1 MRPREA
7 GGGSAWP
14 DARRPSGGGV
24 SRSYAQPYGDSRE
37 SYLARVVEDKKVPS
51 RTRLLAAAEVGSLAA
66 WRTLRQYGIAN
77 RLELATTSWNSNAP
91 QVRGIRRLRHR
102 IRGRS
107 VSARFSPVT
116 DCPIRRA
123 ASSSV
128 AAPVRR
134 PNRCRRC
141 FGRRISRAS
150 RRVSACARHGGV
162 GSACWCYGGLFLLE
176 AVFKVYVED
185 VGLTPPA
192 KQTIGNL
199 YKVVRDRLGLDP
211 AHVAEQDLK
220 RILSGLI

>member
-150 RRVSACARHGGV
+150 RRGFSVRSPRWSRIRLLVLRRSVPAG
-162 GSACWCYGGLFLLE
+162 GGLQGVRRGCRPDT
-176 AVFKVYVED
+176 A
-185 VGLTPPA
+185 G
-192 KQTIGNL
+192 QT
-199 YKVVRDRLGLDP
+199 D
-211 AHVAEQDLK
+211 HW
-220 RILSGLI
+220 